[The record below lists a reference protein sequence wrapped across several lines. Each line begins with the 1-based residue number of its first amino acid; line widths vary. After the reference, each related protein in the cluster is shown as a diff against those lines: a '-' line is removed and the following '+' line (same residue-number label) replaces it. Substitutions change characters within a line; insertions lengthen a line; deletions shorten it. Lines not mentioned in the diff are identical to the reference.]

1 MTDSLSA
8 DQTSEVR
15 AFVRIQVRSGY
26 LELCDVPEVAVEYFT
41 GSYPKALVLRAA
53 ADALEAE
60 VALLRADEATWP
72 QVTDYDR
79 LTAAFAEIE
88 RRGILAREDYACCR
102 NCGVKEALVELEE
115 ASTSEQP
122 FMGFA
127 FFHMQDTERV
137 VEGGPLM
144 ICFGDRDDTDSGT
157 EHVGQQVAAALREA
171 GLRTEWNG
179 SPDSRIEV
187 HMQWLRRNPWL
198 AV

>member
-15 AFVRIQVRSGY
+15 AFVRTQVRSGY
-26 LELCDVPEVAVEYFT
+26 LELCDVPDVAVEYFT
-41 GSYPKALVLRAA
+41 GSHPEDLVLRAA

-72 QVTDYDR
+72 EVTDDDR
-79 LTAAFAEIE
+79 LTAAFAESE
-88 RRGILAREDYACCR
+88 RCGILAREDYACCR

-115 ASTSEQP
+115 ASPSGQP
-122 FMGFA
+122 LIGFA

-157 EHVGQQVAAALREA
+157 EHVGQQVAVALREA

-187 HMQWLRRNPWL
+187 HMLWLRRNPWL